1 MANDSDFDFDIGD
14 FEVEPDTNEDTPTTT
29 DEKQVDDFGDDFGIN
44 FSDDKKDDDILD
56 LDGGNGD

>member
-29 DEKQVDDFGDDFGIN
+29 DEKQVDDFGDDFGID